1 MSQLSLIQ
9 SPSSA
14 NGADRIT
21 PATSTPSRQ
30 KPRFLRRDAV
40 ARAWRE
46 ALAPRVIAMV
56 EHSDSIFLATADAD
70 GAPYVQHRG
79 GPPGFLHVLDAHTI
93 AFADFGGNRQYTT
106 VDNLAE
112 NPRAFLFLID
122 FARGQ
127 RIKFAGTARVS
138 TDAELMARLTPPGYP
153 AEVER
158 AIVFDVAAWSANCSQ
173 HIPHLV
179 PAGAATG
186 G

>member
-1 MSQLSLIQ
+1 MAHLKLIQ
-9 SPSSA
+9 SSTSTDPA
-14 NGADRIT
+14 R
-21 PATSTPSRQ
+21 PATPFAGRR
-30 KPRFLRRDAV
+30 KPRFLARAGV
-40 ARAWRE
+40 AHAWRE
-46 ALAPRVIAMV
+46 ALAPRVVAMI
-56 EHSDSIFLATADAD
+56 ERSDSIMLATADAD

-79 GPPGFLHVLDAHTI
+79 GPPGFLHVLDAQTI

-112 NPRAFLFLID
+112 NPCAFLFLID